1 MPSPCASNA
10 LTQFARAMEELGVQ
24 QIFARSH
31 QAKGRVE
38 RAAGTF
44 QDRLVTEL
52 CLAEAATITDANE
65 VLNGFLP
72 RFNEKFGVQAEQDCP
87 AYRFLEQSVSLDGIL
102 CFKNR
107 RKVSRD
113 NTIKYNRRTLQLLPD
128 VTRPTFAGMQVEV
141 QEDLGGRL
149 LVQYQGQVIPS
160 QEALPRPGL
169 LRETAAAP
177 PESSALARGINGAGD
192 RCDSHLATLETGE
205 VDRDLWPRKSREQQ
219 HRRPPARQR
228 TLWENVQQAKLRGL
242 SLRATA
248 RELGTHRN
256 TVRKYALAESPPLR
270 NIRRAAMKPQPGTGA
285 PT

>member
-1 MPSPCASNA
+1 MDSCHDSMRSLVCRPSR
-10 LTQFARAMEELGVQ
+10 T
-24 QIFARSH
+24 
-31 QAKGRVE
+31 
-38 RAAGTF
+38 
-44 QDRLVTEL
+44 
-52 CLAEAATITDANE
+52 
-65 VLNGFLP
+65 VLHTGSWS
-72 RFNEKFGVQAEQDCP
+72 K
-87 AYRFLEQSVSLDGIL
+87 SVSLDGIL

-160 QEALPRPGL
+160 QGALPRPGL

-205 VDRDLWPRKSREQQ
+205 VDRDLRPRKSRAQQ
-219 HRRPPARQR
+219 HRIPTARQK

-248 RELGTHRN
+248 RELGIHRD

-270 NIRRAAMKPQPGTGA
+270 KIKSAARTQQAETGA
-285 PT
+285 LA